1 VYKILLAGQDPR
13 LLATRAAVLRKIS
26 NHVVSCNASEALK
39 VLESETSNLV
49 VLCHSLSVEEA
60 ERVAD
65 KAHERAQGTRVLMQ
79 ISEVNSERPHRGAKF
94 DAVTLP
100 DPTRLI
106 ARTTE
111 LLQELRNHQI
121 EEVVERQP
129 SRSGL

>member
-1 VYKILLAGQDPR
+1 MYKILLAGQDPR

-26 NHVVSCNASEALK
+26 DHVVSCNSSEALK
-39 VLESETSNLV
+39 ILESETTNLV

-60 ERVAD
+60 ETIAD
-65 KAHERAQGTRVLMQ
+65 KAHERAQGTRVLML
-79 ISEVNSERPHRGAKF
+79 ISEVNPERQHRDAKF

-100 DPTRLI
+100 DPTRLV

-111 LLQELRNHQI
+111 LLLGLPTHQL
-121 EEVVERQP
+121 EKVVKGRM